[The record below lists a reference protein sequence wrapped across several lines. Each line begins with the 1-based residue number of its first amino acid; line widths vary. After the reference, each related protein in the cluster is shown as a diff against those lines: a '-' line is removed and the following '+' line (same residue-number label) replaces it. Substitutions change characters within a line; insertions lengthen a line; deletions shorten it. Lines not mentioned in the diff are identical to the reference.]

1 MEAKRRGMTRARRG
15 MLVAGVLLALLFL
28 GGWLAD
34 RAWNRQAE
42 EDVRRRLLDSLSNDQ
57 RRKLLNVSKDELLRQ
72 VSGIEQ
78 ELQWLQSTPWGA
90 EVWEQGRL
98 LGQTPMPRPKGD
110 TTLELRTPW
119 RRATVGPGE
128 LQATLSPNLL
138 TLSLRLA
145 GLLGLAL
152 IGLSFRSRPEPIEA
166 VETVEAIE
174 ERKPVAESDRFGDF
188 ERLELCGEGSMGT
201 VYRARSSKADNRS
214 VYALKILH
222 PQWSQAEEFRQRFER
237 EYHICRQ
244 LDSDRVVRVHAH
256 GEKDGRLWMVMDF
269 VEGPT
274 LTEWLASTPRQE
286 CEILEIAVAICD
298 GLSYAHGLGIV
309 HRDLKPD
316 NILVSGERSPV
327 ITDFGL
333 ARSRHYATI
342 TQAHTVLGTPAY
354 IAPEQVEGSTINGQ
368 ADLYSLGCIL
378 YEALAG
384 RPPFQGEAMQVVLA
398 QLTKQPE
405 PLSEY
410 VKVSPAC
417 EALVHRLLAKDKS
430 SRYASAEEVR
440 QDLLAANKGAIA

>member
-1 MEAKRRGMTRARRG
+1 MTRARRG
-15 MLVAGVLLALLFL
+15 LLIGGVLLALLFL
-28 GGWLAD
+28 GSWLAD

-42 EDVRRRLLDSLSNDQ
+42 KEARRRLVMSLKKDSKQKQ
-57 RRKLLNVSKDELLRQ
+57 RLLNESEEEILRQ
-72 VSGIEQ
+72 AS
-78 ELQWLQSTPWGA
+78 ELKSDGVQWLESTPWGA
-90 EVWEQGRL
+90 EVWQQGRL
-98 LGQTPMPRPKGD
+98 LGQTPMARPEGD

-119 RRATVGPGE
+119 RKATVGPGE
-128 LQATLSPNLL
+128 LQASLSPNRL

-166 VETVEAIE
+166 VEATE
-174 ERKPVAESDRFGDF
+174 EPKPVAESERFGDF

-201 VYRARSSKADNRS
+201 VYRARSSKADDRS

-222 PQWSQAEEFRQRFER
+222 PQWSQSEEFRQRFER
-237 EYHICRQ
+237 EYLICRQ
-244 LDSDRVVRVHAH
+244 LDSDRVVRVHAN

-286 CEILEIAVAICD
+286 REILEIAVAICD
-298 GLSYAHGLGIV
+298 GLSYAHSLGIV

-316 NILVSGERSPV
+316 NILVNGERLPV

-333 ARSRHYATI
+333 ARSRHYDTI

-368 ADLYSLGCIL
+368 ADLYSLGCML
-378 YEALAG
+378 YEALTG
-384 RPPFQGEAMQVVLA
+384 RPPFLGEAMQVVLA

-405 PLSEY
+405 PLSKY
-410 VKVSPAC
+410 VTVSPAC

-430 SRYASAEEVR
+430 IRYASADEVR